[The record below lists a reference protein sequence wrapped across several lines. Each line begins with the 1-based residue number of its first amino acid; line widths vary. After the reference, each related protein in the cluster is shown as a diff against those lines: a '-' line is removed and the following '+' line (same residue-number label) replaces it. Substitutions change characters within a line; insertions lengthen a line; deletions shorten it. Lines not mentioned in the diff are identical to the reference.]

1 MGTYIKRVQTVLT
14 QDQFRKLT
22 QLSETTGKPLSLLIR
37 EAIEKVY
44 FEQAQHE
51 QRQQALETLLAL
63 NAPVDEWV
71 VMEEQIIHGAIE

>member
-14 QDQFRKLT
+14 QHQFQTLL

-44 FEQAQHE
+44 FEQAQRE
-51 QRQQALETLLAL
+51 QRQQALETLLSL
-63 NAPVDEWV
+63 NAPVADWDI
-71 VMEEQIIHGAIE
+71 MEEEIIQGATE